1 VNAAC
6 RCAKTNQKE
15 EALEL
20 LERAFVPGWG
30 KRDWAEH
37 DPDYDTLRD
46 DPRFKKLLAR
56 LK

>member
-1 VNAAC
+1 MPTRIYAVVTAAKGG
-6 RCAKTNQKE
+6 A
-15 EALEL
+15 
-20 LERAFVPGWG
+20 
-30 KRDWAEH
+30 H